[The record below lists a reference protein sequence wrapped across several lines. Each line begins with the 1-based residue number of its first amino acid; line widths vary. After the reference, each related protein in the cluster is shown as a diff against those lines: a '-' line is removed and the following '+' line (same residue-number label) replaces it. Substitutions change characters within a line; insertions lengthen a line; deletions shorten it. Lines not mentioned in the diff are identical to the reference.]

1 MANGTGPSLT
11 PLWLVAGGVV
21 LVLAM
26 MGSIVAIHPLD
37 FSPPKATAC
46 EGESCAGHD
55 SAPGER
61 PETSHA
67 APTGEHVGVLVGVAT
82 PSVVFHE

>member
-1 MANGTGPSLT
+1 MANGNGGSKLT
-11 PLWLVAGGVV
+11 PLWLVAGGLV
-21 LVLAM
+21 LVLAGM
-26 MGSIVAIHPLD
+26 TTLVAIHPLD
-37 FSPPKATAC
+37 FSAPKAVMC

-67 APTGEHVGVLVGVAT
+67 APAGEHEAA
-82 PSVVFHE
+82 PPAEHHE

>member
-1 MANGTGPSLT
+1 MGALMANGNGGPKLA
-11 PLWLVAGGVV
+11 PLWLVAGGAV
-21 LVLAM
+21 LVLAGM
-26 MGSIVAIHPLD
+26 TALVAIHPLD

-61 PETSHA
+61 PATSHPT
-67 APTGEHVGVLVGVAT
+67 APGEHEGA
-82 PSVVFHE
+82 PHE